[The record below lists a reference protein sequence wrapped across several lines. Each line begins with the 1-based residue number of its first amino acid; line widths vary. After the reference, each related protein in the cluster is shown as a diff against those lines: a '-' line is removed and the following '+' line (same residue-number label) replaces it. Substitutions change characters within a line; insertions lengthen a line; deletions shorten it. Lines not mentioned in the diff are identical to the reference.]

1 MKYKLLILSET
12 RGYYIM
18 KKTLAASAIIT
29 AIISIINLLTGY
41 FGAAPIFSIHSTG
54 GEYECWIGFGVFKE
68 IFWPLISE
76 DSMDKGHTEMHF
88 SPISLIICFVIVL
101 TVTFLVRLICQKI
114 RRTK

>member
-1 MKYKLLILSET
+1 VKYKLLILSET

-41 FGAAPIFSIHSTG
+41 FGSAPIFSIHSTG

-76 DSMDKGHTEMHF
+76 DGMDKGYTEMHF
-88 SPISLIICFVIVL
+88 SPISLIICFVLVL
-101 TVTFLVRLICQKI
+101 IVTFLVRIIYEKI
-114 RRTK
+114 RRRK